1 MTIKL
6 NDPSLL
12 KTQAF
17 IDGKW
22 VNGDNGD
29 TFAVYNPATG
39 EHLADVASVGAAETR
54 CAIDA
59 AQFAMKSWRQLT
71 AKARSTNKASAFRL
85 S

>member
-22 VNGDNGD
+22 VDGDQCE

-39 EHLADVASVGAAETR
+39 EHLADVASVGLNETR
-54 CAIDA
+54 RAI
-59 AQFAMKSWRQLT
+59 
-71 AKARSTNKASAFRL
+71 NAS
-85 S
+85 